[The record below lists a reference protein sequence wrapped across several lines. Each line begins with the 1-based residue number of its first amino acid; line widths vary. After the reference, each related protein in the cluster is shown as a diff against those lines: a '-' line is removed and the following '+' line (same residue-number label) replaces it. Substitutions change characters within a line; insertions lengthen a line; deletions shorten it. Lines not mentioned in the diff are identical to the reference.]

1 MALLKTQ
8 KYCRLKEGMEEIFE
22 KKLSFSIV
30 DFLSSLPLSANHFN
44 GCQILIQIMVFLTK
58 LAFLRLLKVTAGHS
72 SGLCFKHHTIVMT
85 IVMSDACTINI
96 IKEHN

>member
-8 KYCRLKEGMEEIFE
+8 KYCRLKAGMEEIFE

-44 GCQILIQIMVFLTK
+44 GCQVLIQIMVFLNRTG
-58 LAFLRLLKVTAGHS
+58 LLKT
-72 SGLCFKHHTIVMT
+72 FKGAV
-85 IVMSDACTINI
+85 ACAINI
-96 IKEHN
+96 IQLS